1 MSQTKEVTSDAPFRN
16 CSKNVSSHAI
26 TLGIGCLENLH
37 HARNASEYAA
47 PAPIELALQW
57 WAAPNREIRVGEAG
71 IPQSND
77 DDRHE
82 SRHCEAQ
89 ATMPSPP
96 QFTPPQFVEPDV
108 QDTRDQFEAGVLP
121 SVLASA
127 RVRGEGFDKGFG
139 PREPSGLKSKRR
151 DGAKHSTR
159 LLSRPSGA
167 LGSPSIIRGK
177 MRSPRP
183 SALKV
188 RISSSTHREA
198 AAWGE
203 QMTISEPEDCSAA
216 RISRDRSAALASSLR
231 SRNTG
236 TSRRGMTQIPSPPA
250 NYRPWNAIA
259 LQLRMQPL
267 PPCGI
272 ALAIANEGP
281 IPLIR
286 VGCRRHIF
294 RRHLFVRDN

>member
-127 RVRGEGFDKGFG
+127 RVRGEGFDKGFR
-139 PREPSGLKSKRR
+139 PRAVRPEIETKRWSKTLDPTLVSPVRR
-151 DGAKHSTR
+151 IGFPINNQRKNAF
-159 LLSRPSGA
+159 
-167 LGSPSIIRGK
+167 
-177 MRSPRP
+177 
-183 SALKV
+183 
-188 RISSSTHREA
+188 
-198 AAWGE
+198 
-203 QMTISEPEDCSAA
+203 SAA
-216 RISRDRSAALASSLR
+216 
-231 SRNTG
+231 
-236 TSRRGMTQIPSPPA
+236 
-250 NYRPWNAIA
+250 
-259 LQLRMQPL
+259 
-267 PPCGI
+267 
-272 ALAIANEGP
+272 
-281 IPLIR
+281 
-286 VGCRRHIF
+286 
-294 RRHLFVRDN
+294 